1 MEVNQLITENMTP
14 LDIVEKY
21 PETEDVF
28 REYDVV
34 VGRCL
39 LCNNLF
45 DTIEDIASNY
55 NINLVEMIEKL
66 DNVSK
71 LK

>member
-21 PETEDVF
+21 PKTEDVF